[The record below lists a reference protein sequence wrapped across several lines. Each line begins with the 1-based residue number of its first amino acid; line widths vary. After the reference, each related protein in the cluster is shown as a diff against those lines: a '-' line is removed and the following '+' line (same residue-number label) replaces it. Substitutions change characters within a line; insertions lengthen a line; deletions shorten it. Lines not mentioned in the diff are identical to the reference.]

1 MAGYVDPWNRTVI
14 EKPPSEIIESAT
26 PAVTFFSN
34 AGNLRLIECFLWL
47 VWLFVV
53 IALAFVARQIFICAR
68 RNIGDD
74 DDDEDACAA
83 RPRDAEARE
92 LDTFA
97 SVSGVEASTPS
108 HRPRIPDAFGHDAV
122 GGNPASTRLYLY
134 WWSPWVLFKKPHDA
148 GVKTRIKNLL
158 ILLGIV
164 LFYCIICYILTVITI
179 VTFVKMTEG
188 KAFVKWHSAYW
199 YGDFRS
205 RSVCTDISL
214 VLFTLKLQM
223 RRSSAVG

>member
-1 MAGYVDPWNRTVI
+1 MAGHRDPWDRNTLVI

-53 IALAFVARQIFICAR
+53 IALAFVARQIFFCAR
-68 RNIGDD
+68 RNVEGEDGARD
-74 DDDEDACAA
+74 GANGGAKKRDE
-83 RPRDAEARE
+83 EMNE
-92 LDTFA
+92 LDTFSNGA
-97 SVSGVEASTPS
+97 GIGGHTNGGGGDALGLGNAYDGDIG
-108 HRPRIPDAFGHDAV
+108 RPA
-122 GGNPASTRLYLY
+122 TRVHAY
-134 WWSPWVLFKKPHDA
+134 WWSPWVLFRSQRDA
-148 GVKTRIKNLL
+148 GVKARIKNVL

-188 KAFVKWHSAYW
+188 SFCFS
-199 YGDFRS
+199 FE
-205 RSVCTDISL
+205 
-214 VLFTLKLQM
+214 
-223 RRSSAVG
+223 

>member
-14 EKPPSEIIESAT
+14 GKPPSEIIESAT

-68 RNIGDD
+68 RNVGDAD
-74 DDDEDACAA
+74 DDACAA
-83 RPRDAEARE
+83 HPRDDEARE

-97 SVSGVEASTPS
+97 GGGGSGDASSTPS
-108 HRPRIPDAFGHDAV
+108 HRPRLPDAFGHDAV

-134 WWSPWVLFKKPHDA
+134 WWSPWVLFKSPHDA

-188 KAFVKWHSAYW
+188 KRV
-199 YGDFRS
+199 
-205 RSVCTDISL
+205 
-214 VLFTLKLQM
+214 M
-223 RRSSAVG
+223 